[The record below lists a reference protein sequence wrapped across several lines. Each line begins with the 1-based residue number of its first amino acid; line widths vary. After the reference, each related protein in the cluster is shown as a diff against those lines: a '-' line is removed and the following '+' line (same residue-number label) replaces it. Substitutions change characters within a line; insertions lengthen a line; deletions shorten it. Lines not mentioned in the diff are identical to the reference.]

1 MRQLFHIAAFWVV
14 VVVAIR
20 AAVCFPHSLLARIFF
35 SQFGPAPIRGEAKSN
50 YLLRCARFGGSWF
63 MQAVFL
69 FLVGWVALDWDAS
82 LADSLYFLVLWAV
95 TIPVLGGVALLASL
109 WALARSLWVRRFGGA
124 RSASPPN
131 NGVLIERKP

>member
-20 AAVCFPHSLLARIFF
+20 AAVCFPHSLPARIFF
-35 SQFGPAPIRGEAKSN
+35 FRFGPVLIRGEAKAN

-63 MQAVFL
+63 MQAAFL
-69 FLVGWVALDWDAS
+69 FVVGWVALDWHAS

-109 WALARSLWVRRFGGA
+109 WALARSLWVRRSGGA

>member
-20 AAVCFPHSLLARIFF
+20 AAVCFPNSLLARVFF
-35 SQFGPAPIRGEAKSN
+35 SQFGPVPIRGEAKSS

-63 MQAVFL
+63 MQAAFL
-69 FLVGWVALDWDAS
+69 FVVGCVALNWHAS

-95 TIPVLGGVALLASL
+95 ITPMLGGVALLASL
-109 WALARSLWVRRFGGA
+109 WALARSLCVRRFGGA
-124 RSASPPN
+124 RSTHATQP
-131 NGVLIERKP
+131 

>member
-35 SQFGPAPIRGEAKSN
+35 FQFGPVLIRGEAKAN

-63 MQAVFL
+63 MQAAFL
-69 FLVGWVALDWDAS
+69 FVIGWVGLEWHAGRAV
-82 LADSLYFLVLWAV
+82 SLYFLGLWAV
-95 TIPVLGGVALLASL
+95 IILVAGGVALLASL
-109 WALARSLWVRRFGGA
+109 WALPCSLWVGRFGGA
-124 RSASPPN
+124 RQPTELLAPP
-131 NGVLIERKP
+131 

>member
-20 AAVCFPHSLLARIFF
+20 AAVCFPHCLLARIFF
-35 SQFGPAPIRGEAKSN
+35 SQFGPVPIRGEAKSS

-63 MQAVFL
+63 MQASFL
-69 FLVGWVALDWDAS
+69 FVVGWVALDWNAS

-124 RSASPPN
+124 RSTQATQP
-131 NGVLIERKP
+131 